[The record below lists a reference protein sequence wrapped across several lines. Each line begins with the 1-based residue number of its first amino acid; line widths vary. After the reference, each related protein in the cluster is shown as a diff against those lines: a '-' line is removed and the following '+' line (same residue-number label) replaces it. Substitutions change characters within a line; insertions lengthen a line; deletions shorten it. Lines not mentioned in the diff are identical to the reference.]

1 MTTPCPARQAVRVT
15 VRRPQP
21 TEAITEARR
30 QGAIPISE
38 QVRQDTGLR
47 EDIGPVIPEQP
58 DLPATKAPT
67 ITATTSARH
76 SRPATVH
83 STATIPTVRAATPP
97 AAHPAD
103 SQAEAVREDIPVADV
118 QEEAVAAIAAVDLWP
133 TALSYQADT
142 TPPHTHI
149 ILKT

>member
-15 VRRPQP
+15 GRRPQP

-30 QGAIPISE
+30 QDAIPISE
-38 QVRQDTGLR
+38 QVRQDTA
-47 EDIGPVIPEQP
+47 PVIPVFPEQP
-58 DLPATKAPT
+58 DHQATKAPIT
-67 ITATTSARH
+67 TATTSARH
-76 SRPATVH
+76 SRPATVR

-103 SQAEAVREDIPVADV
+103 SRAEAAREDIQVADV

-142 TPPHTHI
+142 PPPHTHI

>member
-15 VRRPQP
+15 GRRPQP

-30 QGAIPISE
+30 QDAIPISE

-58 DLPATKAPT
+58 DPPATKVPIT
-67 ITATTSARH
+67 TATTSARH

-97 AAHPAD
+97 AVHPAD
-103 SQAEAVREDIPVADV
+103 SRAEAAPEDIPVADV
-118 QEEAVAAIAAVDLWP
+118 QEEAVAAIAAVDPGP
-133 TALSYQADT
+133 TVLSYQADT
-142 TPPHTHI
+142 PPPHTHI

>member
-1 MTTPCPARQAVRVT
+1 MTTPCPARQADLATGRQ
-15 VRRPQP
+15 PQP
-21 TEAITEARR
+21 TEAITEARQ

-58 DLPATKAPT
+58 DPPATKAPT

-76 SRPATVH
+76 SRPATVR

-97 AAHPAD
+97 AVHPAD
-103 SQAEAVREDIPVADV
+103 SRAEAAREDIPVADV
-118 QEEAVAAIAAVDLWP
+118 QEEAVAAIAAVDLWH
-133 TALSYQADT
+133 TALSYRL
-142 TPPHTHI
+142 TPLPH
-149 ILKT
+149 ILT